1 MRAFV
6 YKGEEY
12 RSLAECCKKL
22 KISYQKV
29 RRLCRHY
36 TRASRDPAFA
46 VAWCTGEMRLSALEP
61 KTFKYAQD
69 LELGAI
75 RRERWL
81 EKNEKSLLE
90 KI

>member
-1 MRAFV
+1 
-6 YKGEEY
+6 
-12 RSLAECCKKL
+12 
-22 KISYQKV
+22 
-29 RRLCRHY
+29 
-36 TRASRDPAFA
+36 
-46 VAWCTGEMRLSALEP
+46 MRLSALEP